1 MRSRPNRTEPTGGS
15 HNVHPIK
22 LSPSPWSY
30 VTTRRGRRTVAERY
44 VSLVTVTARD
54 EHLNVGLAPSLLAS
68 PLPGNEKRH
77 TVQRIHTTTEVY
89 CRSLSGACIFHTR
102 SPGTILCIL
111 RAKKEEK
118 RMLRGIRQISH
129 PFSSSS
135 YASNPG
141 GIMSAGRKACV
152 FLGALKSNG
161 PRGRR
166 RRKRRAAV
174 CTLA

>member
-1 MRSRPNRTEPTGGS
+1 MSPSFFSFRHGGFWPRALSTEPNRTDRGS

-89 CRSLSGACIFHTR
+89 CRRCQAHAFF
-102 SPGTILCIL
+102 ILGHPEQYCVSC
-111 RAKKEEK
+111 AQKKEERK
-118 RMLRGIRQISH
+118 DAAGNSANISSFLLLLIRQQ
-129 PFSSSS
+129 
-135 YASNPG
+135 
-141 GIMSAGRKACV
+141 
-152 FLGALKSNG
+152 
-161 PRGRR
+161 PRGHNVSREEGM
-166 RRKRRAAV
+166 
-174 CTLA
+174 CILGGS